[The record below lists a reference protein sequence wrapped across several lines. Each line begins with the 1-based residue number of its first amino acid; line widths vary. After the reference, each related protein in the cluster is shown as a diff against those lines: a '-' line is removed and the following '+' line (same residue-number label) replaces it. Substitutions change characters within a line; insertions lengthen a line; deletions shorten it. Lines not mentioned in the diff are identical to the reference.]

1 MMEMDATQALIYSD
15 EESEAEDDT
24 EGNRKVVAILKV
36 LAQKNVSEI
45 QHNIYEG
52 SNFIGRHDSNS
63 IHMPYKALSK
73 QHACIEVS
81 GDTHLI
87 YDMESRNRT
96 RRGKMFLKPNVRY
109 ELRYSDTLTFGDVKC
124 EYAPSAEEEP
134 VVEDSGSDT
143 DSDLMLQPPDPE
155 NTAVSDAKSSQED
168 ENENDSSFNLNDL
181 LQPTQACVESP
192 KLQFKTPKRLNI
204 GKVFAAESDD
214 DSPEKTF
221 DGDDSFIPDTQQSA
235 RKKNT
240 DTVVQESDSDTDIED
255 TAPFDVSAMAA
266 APTQAVENIETQA
279 VENMETQAVENMETQ
294 AVENMETQALE
305 NMETQVVE
313 NMETQAVNDGPTTAK
328 GRRANVAIEDEQT
341 QAVGDVDI
349 ENAATLAVGQDE
361 MTTQAFAP
369 DSDSSDTDL
378 EGVRQSLLDAP
389 TQAFG
394 PMDSDEDDEEKEKGG
409 RGNLSGPTL
418 VLESSVTSSD
428 AEDSPIKQID
438 TGRNLYEEP
447 TQPCDGVVSDSDSDT
462 DVEGAIENAETQA
475 VLPDGAGLDDM
486 ATVPIPAD
494 DEDSTDHENGDSNLV
509 RDSTAL
515 EGTVKVDEGLEDMA
529 TVPIS
534 KDSEDEYDDDTDVEG
549 GGGMDNV
556 TEAATVAIDDM
567 MDTATDDDEVASK
580 ENEES
585 VSGDKPFKRYAHS
598 EPDPATAAVEEKDAL
613 DATQQYG
620 ALDMADS
627 KDEDEEDAVRRH
639 GDDVTVDATQP
650 YGDQNEPASPKP
662 QAAAASESDEIEA
675 TQAYG
680 TDEVEE
686 EEEKKDVQK
695 PKNNEV
701 LDPTLPYG
709 AEDDVAMETEESEV
723 ESTQAYGMQGGD
735 TQVADSQEGDTDDT
749 APSSRFPVFETQS
762 PTRSC
767 LKQKQKVEKEPLK
780 ARRVTFES
788 SNEDSSEEEEIDL
801 RRTRGRTPRSRSDQ
815 TNKTKAKP
823 APCAPMQTRK
833 TATVA
838 NSGAETRRSSRS
850 RTNDLEEAG
859 DADGGRTK
867 RATGRNSKQPQASPQ
882 VTESGRQRGRRS
894 KQNKAEEE
902 IDGEL
907 DVTVPDAAPTRKK
920 SFDEENPRPTSR
932 RGSKVKDTSSV
943 SSAEGEVGS
952 ETGKGTLGTL
962 TKIGQKLQSLRS
974 GRKKG
979 AAKDE
984 AGISTDAAESAR
996 KTRAAKSSEPFIA
1009 RGDDEESDDTA
1020 SLSSTSS
1027 SIKDLA
1033 EVETGRR
1040 SSRRGAG
1047 KGSGTGVDHLDGPQS
1062 AKTTR
1067 SRRAAKIEVVAE
1079 AKASPQDEKR
1089 ASRRS
1094 GRNEKVET
1102 TAKGA
1107 VSTRGKSKSKADDDE
1122 ELATNRAKRTNV
1134 RKGGSASSK
1143 LSEETS
1149 TTASPS
1155 EPVSRSSR
1163 RSTRGTAQSQDDA
1176 MESQEETVRPTRS
1189 AKRELE
1195 QPKETKDAR
1204 RQPTTPGNK
1213 RKLEQEKVAPV
1224 SDSQNQSTFAVPK
1237 PVTRAVRQKK
1247 QQGDGAPHHQEAAAD
1262 TSSAETGKRGRR
1274 SVTVATA
1281 SDQQAESSSKAT
1293 AAGNESTKT
1302 AKKLTVP
1309 STTAN
1314 NSKDQRPSRRGKE
1327 KLEDDEQKTEQVV
1340 NRRTKRA
1347 AEDIPTPT
1355 SAKKAKQATLS
1366 PHPSVDPSSSPART
1380 PGHHSS
1386 PQTAAS
1392 PSLRRRTSEVKPKVI
1407 FTGVTDASWQKT
1419 VTTLGGEL
1427 VDSVHGCTHLVTD
1440 KVRRTVKFLC
1450 CVAQGCLIVT
1460 PAWLEKSKASKAF
1473 VDPQPF
1479 LLIDK
1484 ASEKQHRFTLSA
1496 SLQKA
1501 GQTRLLKGYK
1511 VHVTQGV
1518 KPEPPHMKDII
1529 KCAGGE
1535 YLAKMPT
1542 KSTPKAVVV
1551 SCETDKSLWSVAS
1564 RAGIPVVSSEFIL
1577 TGILRQEIL
1586 LDQFKLS

>member
-36 LAQKNVSEI
+36 LAQKNVSET

-109 ELRYSDTLTFGDVKC
+109 ELRYSDILTFGDVKC

-155 NTAVSDAKSSQED
+155 NLAVGDGKSSQED

-192 KLQFKTPKRLNI
+192 KLQFKTPKRLNT

-266 APTQAVENIETQA
+266 APTQAVENMEIQAVENMETQAVENMDTQA

-294 AVENMETQALE
+294 A
-305 NMETQVVE
+305 VE

-328 GRRANVAIEDEQT
+328 GRRANVAIEDEPT

-361 MTTQAFAP
+361 MITQAFAP

-418 VLESSVTSSD
+418 VLESSVASSD
-428 AEDSPIKQID
+428 AEDSPIKQPKID
-438 TGRNLYEEP
+438 TGRNL
-447 TQPCDGVVSDSDSDT
+447 
-462 DVEGAIENAETQA
+462 
-475 VLPDGAGLDDM
+475 
-486 ATVPIPAD
+486 
-494 DEDSTDHENGDSNLV
+494 NLV
-509 RDSTAL
+509 RDLTAL

-598 EPDPATAAVEEKDAL
+598 EPDPATAAVKIKDAL

-639 GDDVTVDATQP
+639 GDDATVDATQP

-662 QAAAASESDEIEA
+662 QAAAAAASESDEIEA

-686 EEEKKDVQK
+686 EEEEKKD
-695 PKNNEV
+695 
-701 LDPTLPYG
+701 
-709 AEDDVAMETEESEV
+709 
-723 ESTQAYGMQGGD
+723 
-735 TQVADSQEGDTDDT
+735 
-749 APSSRFPVFETQS
+749 
-762 PTRSC
+762 
-767 LKQKQKVEKEPLK
+767 
-780 ARRVTFES
+780 
-788 SNEDSSEEEEIDL
+788 IDL

-823 APCAPMQTRK
+823 APCAQMQTRK

-932 RGSKVKDTSSV
+932 RGSKVKDSQGRKASTSSV

-996 KTRAAKSSEPFIA
+996 KTRAAKSSEPFVA

-1040 SSRRGAG
+1040 SSRRGGAG

>member
-36 LAQKNVSEI
+36 LAQKNVSET

-109 ELRYSDTLTFGDVKC
+109 ELRYTDTLTFGDVKC

-155 NTAVSDAKSSQED
+155 NPAVGDGKSSQE
-168 ENENDSSFNLNDL
+168 
-181 LQPTQACVESP
+181 PTQACVESP

-214 DSPEKTF
+214 DSPQKTLIV

-235 RKKNT
+235 RKKSHM
-240 DTVVQESDSDTDIED
+240 DTVVQESDSDTDVED

-266 APTQAVENIETQA
+266 APTQA

-294 AVENMETQALE
+294 AVENLETQA
-305 NMETQVVE
+305 VE
-313 NMETQAVNDGPTTAK
+313 NMETQTVDDGPTTAK
-328 GRRANVAIEDEQT
+328 GRRANVAIEDEPT

-361 MTTQAFAP
+361 MPTQAYAP

-394 PMDSDEDDEEKEKGG
+394 PMDSDEEDEEEKEKGG

-418 VLESSVTSSD
+418 VLESSVASSD
-428 AEDSPIKQID
+428 AESSPIKQPKMEA
-438 TGRNLYEEP
+438 GRNLYEEP

-494 DEDSTDHENGDSNLV
+494 DDNSTDNENGDSTV
-509 RDSTAL
+509 ERDSTAL
-515 EGTVKVDEGLEDMA
+515 EGTVKVDEGLENMA

-534 KDSEDEYDDDTDVEG
+534 KDSEDEYDDDTDVEGEGGGKG

-567 MDTATDDDEVASK
+567 MDTATDDDDEVANKQS
-580 ENEES
+580 EES
-585 VSGDKPFKRYAHS
+585 VSGDEPFKRYAQP
-598 EPDPATAAVEEKDAL
+598 EQDPATAAVEEKDAL
-613 DATQQYG
+613 EATQQYG
-620 ALDMADS
+620 ALGVADS
-627 KDEDEEDAVRRH
+627 KDEDKEDAVHRH
-639 GDDVTVDATQP
+639 GDDTTVDATQP

-675 TQAYG
+675 TQVYG
-680 TDEVEE
+680 ADEVEE
-686 EEEKKDVQK
+686 EEEEEKKKDVQK
-695 PKNNEV
+695 PKDNEV

-723 ESTQAYGMQGGD
+723 ESTQAYGIQGGD
-735 TQVADSQEGDTDDT
+735 TQVADSQEGDTDA
-749 APSSRFPVFETQS
+749 APSSRFLVFETQS

-767 LKQKQKVEKEPLK
+767 LKQKQKAEKEPLK
-780 ARRVTFES
+780 GRRVTFEPS
-788 SNEDSSEEEEIDL
+788 SEDSSEEDEIDL

-815 TNKTKAKP
+815 TSKMKAKP
-823 APCAPMQTRK
+823 APSAATQTRK
-833 TATVA
+833 TATVL
-838 NSGAETRRSSRS
+838 NSGAETRRRSRS
-850 RTNDLEEAG
+850 RTNDSEEAA

-907 DVTVPDAAPTRKK
+907 GVTVPDAAPTRKK

-932 RGSKVKDTSSV
+932 RGSKVKDNQGRKASTGSV
-943 SSAEGEVGS
+943 SLAEGEVGS

-984 AGISTDAAESAR
+984 AGISTDAAKSAR
-996 KTRAAKSSEPFIA
+996 KTRAAKSSEPVVA

-1040 SSRRGAG
+1040 SSRRSGAG
-1047 KGSGTGVDHLDGPQS
+1047 KGSGTGVDHQDGPQS

-1067 SRRAAKIEVVAE
+1067 SRRAAKIEEAAE

-1089 ASRRS
+1089 GSRRS

-1107 VSTRGKSKSKADDDE
+1107 VSTRGKSKSKGDDDE
-1122 ELATNRAKRTNV
+1122 ELATNKAKQTNI
-1134 RKGGSASSK
+1134 RKGGSAANK

-1155 EPVSRSSR
+1155 EPVSRSR
-1163 RSTRGTAQSQDDA
+1163 RSTRGTAQSQEDA
-1176 MESQEETVRPTRS
+1176 MESQEENVRPSRS
-1189 AKRELE
+1189 TKRELE

-1213 RKLEQEKVAPV
+1213 RKLEQEKVASV
-1224 SDSQNQSTFAVPK
+1224 SDGQNQSTFAVPK

-1247 QQGDGAPHHQEAAAD
+1247 QQGDGAPHHQEAAAAD

-1281 SDQQAESSSKAT
+1281 SDQQAASSSKAT
-1293 AAGNESTKT
+1293 AAGSESTKT
-1302 AKKLTVP
+1302 TKNPTVP
-1309 STTAN
+1309 SATAN

-1340 NRRTKRA
+1340 NRRSKRA
-1347 AEDIPTPT
+1347 AEDIPTAT

-1366 PHPSVDPSSSPART
+1366 PHPSVDPLSSPART
-1380 PGHHSS
+1380 PGSHSS

-1501 GQTRLLKGYK
+1501 GQMRLLKGYR

-1542 KSTPKAVVV
+1542 KSTPKAVVI
-1551 SCETDKSLWSVAS
+1551 SCEADKSLWSAAS
-1564 RAGIPVVSSEFIL
+1564 RAGVPIVSSEFIL